1 MTAKKEQGA
10 VTTEELALINRF
22 AKKELSAEEVYTF
35 SVKLCDNEVDRDFE
49 RFDRAALDRLAELF
63 VGKTGIF
70 DHTWSAGGQTARIY
84 RAEVAEEESCTE
96 AGDRYCWC
104 RAWAYMLRT
113 EKNAELIAEIEG
125 GIKKEVSVG
134 CSAASSTCS
143 ICGKS
148 MGECEHE
155 RGKRYGGRL
164 CYATLSD
171 ITDAYEWSFVAVPAQ
186 REAGVVKRFGQGEGS
201 LKAMVRACGSRAQ
214 LRELE
219 RLEEFSALGRS
230 YLAALRGEVKRLM
243 LVSDEALDGAV
254 AESVTEKLGER
265 ELLEL
270 KKAFGARA
278 AKKLGTNVQIG
289 NPHEVR
295 EENERDFC
303 V

>member
-84 RAEVAEEESCTE
+84 RAEVAEEESRTE

-186 REAGVVKRFGQGEGS
+186 REAGVVKRFGQGESS

-219 RLEEFSALGRS
+219 RLEEFSALGRN

-278 AKKLGTNVQIG
+278 AKKLGTRVQVVS
-289 NPHEVR
+289 PRERR

>member
-10 VTTEELALINRF
+10 VTAEELALINRF

-84 RAEVAEEESCTE
+84 RAEVAEEESRTE

-186 REAGVVKRFGQGEGS
+186 REAGVVKRFGQGESS

-278 AKKLGTNVQIG
+278 AKKLGTRVQVVS
-289 NPHEVR
+289 PRERR

>member
-10 VTTEELALINRF
+10 VTAEELALINRF

-84 RAEVAEEESCTE
+84 RAEVAEEESRTE

-278 AKKLGTNVQIG
+278 AKKLGTRVQVVS
-289 NPHEVR
+289 PRERR
-295 EENERDFC
+295 EENEHDFC

>member
-10 VTTEELALINRF
+10 VTAEELALINRF

-84 RAEVAEEESCTE
+84 RAEVAEEESRTE

-243 LVSDEALDGAV
+243 LLSDEALDGAV
-254 AESVTEKLGER
+254 AESETEKLGER

-278 AKKLGTNVQIG
+278 AKKLGTRVQVVS
-289 NPHEVR
+289 PRERR

>member
-10 VTTEELALINRF
+10 VTAEELALINRF

-84 RAEVAEEESCTE
+84 RAEVAEEESRTE

-278 AKKLGTNVQIG
+278 AKKLGTRVQVVS
-289 NPHEVR
+289 PRERR